1 MCVIDSLWTICTQY
15 TMIVNLESPW
25 FRLQHKKNGK
35 SNSKE
40 NGFSYHDTN
49 QIKHPA
55 IHFTLNN
62 KMPLKALHPDIY
74 SNALHLKQ
82 QQKFAENSADKR
94 IGVIKQWSQ
103 RIRPKIANDEP
114 GTGGKTCAVK

>member
-1 MCVIDSLWTICTQY
+1 
-15 TMIVNLESPW
+15 
-25 FRLQHKKNGK
+25 
-35 SNSKE
+35 
-40 NGFSYHDTN
+40 
-49 QIKHPA
+49 
-55 IHFTLNN
+55 
-62 KMPLKALHPDIY
+62 MPLKALHPDIY

-114 GTGGKTCAVK
+114 GTNKEITSNPSICSGEVVGWDSAA